1 MAEPVP
7 DDGEPLRIGDLI
19 TLFDKQL
26 GAFCC
31 ADGFNISSLMYL
43 SGKDGQPSEK
53 DTRCLFRIGPK
64 LGYQQRKRY
73 KKILSN
79 IGVSSIDELE
89 SFMEEEDVAED
100 EVQELEALHCRGGPL
115 EKEDKEN
122 QEEMERMRG
131 QEVVYGTAIQLQH
144 VNSDSWVTLMKG
156 AGLQPGSTKIE
167 VTRDGGEGSWFNV
180 MPGYKV
186 RKEGDKVVVTDQ
198 VMLTS
203 TKKSTPE
210 RQLYVH
216 TYREEGCEQDHRDA
230 GMPPS
235 LGEIN
240 AFETR
245 TRFEVLRYSAF
256 DQGGDVLC
264 SGDIVRLLHKE
275 EEGFLTLGQVGGY
288 QSDSTKI
295 HVLKHKAGTN
305 APTKGAF
312 TCSNS
317 LWRLEQMNVT
327 SISGLL
333 ERRAENLPDP
343 DEKGGNATWEQLYRI
358 RHKGSGLYMAA
369 SFDSSMPTRGT
380 GAARGPVRFYFT
392 DLQAD
397 EAYLETLWSIKPVNP
412 KPDNG
417 VPIGMKEGFHLQHA
431 ATMYWI
437 HAKTAEASSVGMYFD
452 ANEATKF
459 RKSERMIEMVAEKPY
474 EDAFGV
480 FVDERTH
487 MEEVVDVNYTLEIKP
502 ELESYLDLLS
512 KQNISADS
520 RHNVSTKHVTPAKR
534 LLSDFILN
542 FITKGDSILD
552 PLLRESTVHSEG
564 RQQLLREQG
573 VLDVLARLTSE
584 PKRKYDI
591 PYDQLKSVEPN
602 VFSICVLANKLV
614 RHALRDN
621 IPNCLYFQKYIPY
634 FQAQIGEGTDAT
646 SVLLALHKDNKELL
660 EKLEPESFETWTKLM
675 VDAIDRRKIVG
686 RIASSAMFLTYTCL
700 CNEDEAIRDN
710 QNAITTYLFQPEL
723 PNPDRLTAQKLVCK
737 FTMKAA
743 GDVKVINVADRQER
757 LIEEVFAKRDRVPT
771 DAEMPKFLEDDEM
784 QKFIME
790 SIVLYSNI
798 CAGRNNESIEIVSEY
813 FPELLVLDVIMT
825 ERAGCE
831 QLRAAFC
838 NLFVRIYVDC
848 GDRSDAEPVQLT
860 RVWDDVDPLKIDLLA
875 TMDEEPFVNLKNW
888 IVQFLTEDDH
898 QFMRCS
904 ESQRPRNILVV
915 AVIKLAYRMLQFRVY
930 CTQESI
936 RALLVPLLNIL
947 DGTSDRSDIP
957 GEDRG
962 QSWRF
967 EEKLHK
973 L

>member
-437 HAKTAEASSVGMYFD
+437 HAKTLTSPPARAHVRPPTRTPTCLH
-452 ANEATKF
+452 A
-459 RKSERMIEMVAEKPY
+459 
-474 EDAFGV
+474 
-480 FVDERTH
+480 RTH
-487 MEEVVDVNYTLEIKP
+487 ACACVRARG
-502 ELESYLDLLS
+502 
-512 KQNISADS
+512 Q
-520 RHNVSTKHVTPAKR
+520 PAC
-534 LLSDFILN
+534 LPAC
-542 FITKGDSILD
+542 G
-552 PLLRESTVHSEG
+552 HACG
-564 RQQLLREQG
+564 RVGGRPCAH
-573 VLDVLARLTSE
+573 AR
-584 PKRKYDI
+584 
-591 PYDQLKSVEPN
+591 
-602 VFSICVLANKLV
+602 A
-614 RHALRDN
+614 
-621 IPNCLYFQKYIPY
+621 
-634 FQAQIGEGTDAT
+634 
-646 SVLLALHKDNKELL
+646 
-660 EKLEPESFETWTKLM
+660 
-675 VDAIDRRKIVG
+675 
-686 RIASSAMFLTYTCL
+686 
-700 CNEDEAIRDN
+700 
-710 QNAITTYLFQPEL
+710 
-723 PNPDRLTAQKLVCK
+723 
-737 FTMKAA
+737 
-743 GDVKVINVADRQER
+743 
-757 LIEEVFAKRDRVPT
+757 
-771 DAEMPKFLEDDEM
+771 
-784 QKFIME
+784 
-790 SIVLYSNI
+790 
-798 CAGRNNESIEIVSEY
+798 
-813 FPELLVLDVIMT
+813 
-825 ERAGCE
+825 
-831 QLRAAFC
+831 
-838 NLFVRIYVDC
+838 
-848 GDRSDAEPVQLT
+848 
-860 RVWDDVDPLKIDLLA
+860 
-875 TMDEEPFVNLKNW
+875 
-888 IVQFLTEDDH
+888 
-898 QFMRCS
+898 
-904 ESQRPRNILVV
+904 
-915 AVIKLAYRMLQFRVY
+915 
-930 CTQESI
+930 
-936 RALLVPLLNIL
+936 RALTHAHPPTCHEARTLACTPTHLP
-947 DGTSDRSDIP
+947 THTRTRTHP
-957 GEDRG
+957 CTHTHARTHAHTHA
-962 QSWRF
+962 RART
-967 EEKLHK
+967 HARMH
-973 L
+973 